1 VVWQSV
7 VNGQTLKFRL
17 SGINNQ
23 NFIMSDEQ
31 TGSWWQQIS
40 GEAIQGSF
48 KGQKLTAVDA
58 DELTYGIW
66 KRENPNGRVLR
77 PDEKI
82 KAQNKYEPA
91 DWESQV
97 AKMPVT
103 TSAQIDNILEPRAL
117 AVGVTVNGKSKAYPF
132 SAIEKQAPILDSL
145 GGRDIVVLLADD
157 GKSVRV
163 FERTVNGKKL
173 EILKRPG
180 SNEFVDAETGSAWD
194 FTGKAI
200 SGELAGSQLAKIAA
214 IKDYWFD
221 WKTYNP
227 DTELYLLGAR

>member
-1 VVWQSV
+1 MWQSV
-7 VNGQTLKFRL
+7 VNGQTLRFRL

-23 NFIMSDEQ
+23 NFIMSDEE

-40 GEAIQGSF
+40 GQAVQGHF

-77 PDEKI
+77 PDERI
-82 KAQNKYEPA
+82 KAENKYEPA

-103 TSAQIDNILEPRAL
+103 TSAQLDNILEPRAL
-117 AVGVTVNGKSKAYPF
+117 VVGVVIDGKAKAYPF
-132 SAIEKQAPILDSL
+132 SAIEKQAPILDTL
-145 GGRDIVVLLADD
+145 GGRNIVVLLAED

-163 FERTVNGKKL
+163 FDRNAGGRKL
-173 EILKRPG
+173 ELLRNPESKQL
-180 SNEFVDAETGSAWD
+180 VDAETGSTWD
-194 FTGKAI
+194 FSGKAVA
-200 SGELAGSQLAKIAA
+200 GELAGSQLLKITA
-214 IKDYWFD
+214 IKDFWFN